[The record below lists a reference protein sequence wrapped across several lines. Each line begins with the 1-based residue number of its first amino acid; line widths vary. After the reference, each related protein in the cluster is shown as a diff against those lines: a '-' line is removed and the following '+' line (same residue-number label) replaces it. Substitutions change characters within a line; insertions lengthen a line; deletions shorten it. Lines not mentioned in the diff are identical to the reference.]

1 MLAHPR
7 RLIMKQYEMNDA
19 YTLSLKKAGYTATDV
34 ACEWAGGMIKPANLS
49 IWAGAAKDA
58 QKRQKSK

>member
-34 ACEWAGGMIKPANLS
+34 ACEWAGAIFEVTRPFG
-49 IWAGAAKDA
+49 
-58 QKRQKSK
+58 QEQ